1 MRALLSTVAGG
12 PQTLELRDI
21 PAPVIGARQA
31 LVRIAACGVNFPDI
45 LLIEDRYQIKAP
57 RPFAPGL
64 EFAGTV
70 TEVAEDVTSVQ
81 PGDRVIAMEIWGGMA
96 EQAAVQADRLL
107 RIPDEMPFDDA
118 AALLVTYGTTYHA
131 LKQRGRLAA
140 GERMLILGAA
150 GGVGVAAIQIGKA
163 MGAHV
168 TAAAST
174 QQKVDFCLAQGADAG
189 IVYPRGPLDR
199 EAQKAFS
206 AQLKAQ
212 SGADGFDVIYDAVG
226 GSYAEP
232 ALRSIAW
239 AGRYLVIGFAA
250 GEIPKLPLNLTLLK
264 GCDVLGVWWGAWA
277 ERHPDLSAQNNAELF
292 DLYRSGRIRPQICE
306 RFPLERGAEAIERL
320 AQRKTLGKIVVTL
333 E

>member
-1 MRALLSTVAGG
+1 MKALLSTAAGG
-12 PQTLELRDI
+12 PETLQLKDI
-21 PAPVIGARQA
+21 PAPVLGAGQA
-31 LVRIAACGVNFPDI
+31 RVRIAACAVNFPDM
-45 LLIEDRYQIKAP
+45 LLIEDKYQIKPP

-70 TEVAEDVTSVQ
+70 IEITAGVTRVR
-81 PGDRVIAMEIWGGMA
+81 PGDRVIAMEIVGGMA
-96 EQAAVQADRLL
+96 EQAAVNADRLI
-107 RIPDEMPFDDA
+107 RIPDEMPFDEA
-118 AALLVTYGTTYHA
+118 AALLVTYGTSYHA

-140 GERMLILGAA
+140 GERLLILGAA

-199 EAQKAFS
+199 DAQKAFS

-226 GSYAEP
+226 GDYAEP

-239 AGRYLVIGFAA
+239 QGRYLVIGFAA

-264 GCDVLGVWWGAWA
+264 GCDVLGVWWGTWA
-277 ERHPDLSAQNNAELF
+277 ERNPGLSAQNNAELF
-292 DLYRSGRIRPQICE
+292 DLYRSGRIRPRISE
-306 RFPLERGAEAIERL
+306 RFPLARGGEAIQRL
-320 AQRKTLGKIVVTL
+320 AQRKTLGKIVVML

>member
-12 PQTLELRDI
+12 PQTLELKNI
-21 PAPVIGARQA
+21 PAPVVGAGQA
-31 LVRIAACGVNFPDI
+31 LVRIAACGVNFPDV

-70 TEVAEDVTSVQ
+70 IGVAEDVTSVQ

-96 EQAAVQADRLL
+96 EQAVVQADRLL

-131 LKQRGRLAA
+131 LKQRGRLVA
-140 GERMLILGAA
+140 GEQMLILGAA
-150 GGVGVAAIQIGKA
+150 GGVGVAAIQLGKA
-163 MGAHV
+163 MGAHI

-199 EAQKAFS
+199 DAQKAFS

-226 GSYAEP
+226 GNYAEP

-277 ERHPDLSAQNNAELF
+277 ERNPELSAQNNAALF
-292 DLYRSGRIRPQICE
+292 DLYRSRHIRPQICE